1 MQDVSDSRSSSCR
14 IDASISSAFFLFEK
28 FMNKILRV
36 LYVFNVILLEFLNIN
51 YILPTP

>member
-1 MQDVSDSRSSSCR
+1 MIVEEVV
-14 IDASISSAFFLFEK
+14 AELMLPFLLLFFLFEK